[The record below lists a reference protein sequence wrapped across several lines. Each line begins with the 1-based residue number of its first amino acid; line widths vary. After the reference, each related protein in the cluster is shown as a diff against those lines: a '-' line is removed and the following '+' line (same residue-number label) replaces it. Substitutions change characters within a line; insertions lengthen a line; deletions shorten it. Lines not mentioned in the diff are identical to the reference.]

1 MINKLYEYFDNTIG
15 DVNKYNNTLS
25 VSLCGHFGDVELF
38 LDFDKN
44 EFTVK
49 GKVDESQYSAL
60 FMVDEDEIDYDDL
73 DEWNTTDVYSDVN
86 QALDKAQDIVDAYLT
101 ESDGSNIFE
110 DIDDC
115 ETVFTDAKNIIKT
128 E

>member
-25 VSLCGHFGDVELF
+25 VSLCGNYGDVELF
-38 LDFDKN
+38 FDFDKN

-49 GKVDESQYSAL
+49 GKVNESQYSAL
-60 FMVDEDEIDYDDL
+60 FMVTEDEIDYDDL
-73 DEWNTTDVYSDVN
+73 DEWNTTDVYSDIN
-86 QALDKAQDIVDAYLT
+86 QALDKAQEIVDAYLS
-101 ESDGSNIFE
+101 ESDGCDIFE

>member
-25 VSLCGHFGDVELF
+25 VSLCGNFGDVELF

-44 EFTVK
+44 EFIVK
-49 GKVDESQYSAL
+49 GKVNESQYSAL
-60 FMVDEDEIDYDDL
+60 FMVDEDEINYDDL
-73 DEWNTTDVYSDVN
+73 DEWNTTDVYSDIN

-101 ESDGSNIFE
+101 ESDGSDIFE

-115 ETVFTDAKNIIKT
+115 ETVFTDAKNVIKT

>member
-25 VSLCGHFGDVELF
+25 VSLCGNFGDVELF

-44 EFTVK
+44 EFIVK
-49 GKVDESQYSAL
+49 GKVNESQYSAL

-73 DEWNTTDVYSDVN
+73 DEWNTTDVYSDIN

-101 ESDGSNIFE
+101 ESDGSDIFE

-115 ETVFTDAKNIIKT
+115 ETVFTDAKNVIKT